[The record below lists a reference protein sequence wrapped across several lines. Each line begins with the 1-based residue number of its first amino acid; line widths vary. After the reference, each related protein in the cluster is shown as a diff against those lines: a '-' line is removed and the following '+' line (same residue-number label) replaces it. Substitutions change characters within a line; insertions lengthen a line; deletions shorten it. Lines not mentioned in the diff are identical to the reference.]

1 MANAS
6 FSVINDV
13 TMTSLLFEG
22 YLYVSQRFDFTYY
35 LSIFGLMCNF
45 RERIGFRQ

>member
-6 FSVINDV
+6 LSVINYV

-22 YLYVSQRFDFTYY
+22 YLYVSQRLDFTYY
-35 LSIFGLMCNF
+35 LSIFSLMCTF
-45 RERIGFRQ
+45 RERIGFRK